1 MSAPRRAER
10 HRKTAETRVDLVLD
24 LDGAGTARASTGI
37 PFFDHMLEQLGKH
50 AGFDLDVQ
58 AAGDLAVD
66 LHHTVEDVGLALG
79 EALRES
85 LGDKAGVRRF
95 ASALVPLDEA
105 LVQVALDLS
114 GRPFLVYEIDPVV
127 EWIGTF
133 DPQLCEEFW
142 RAFAF
147 SAGITLHLRSLSGRN
162 GHHVI
167 EASFKGVARSLRDAV
182 RVEGTAVPSTKGTL

>member
-10 HRKTAETRVDLVLD
+10 HRETGETRVDLVLA
-24 LDGAGTARASTGI
+24 LDGGGKARASTGI

-50 AGFDLDVQ
+50 AGFDLSVE
-58 AAGDLAVD
+58 AEGDLEVD
-66 LHHTVEDVGLALG
+66 LHHTVEDVGIALG
-79 EALRES
+79 EALREA

-114 GRPFLVYEIDPVV
+114 GRPYLVYEVDPVA

-142 RAFAF
+142 RAFTV
-147 SAGITLHLRSLSGRN
+147 AGALTLHLRSLSGRN

-182 RVEGTAVPSTKGTL
+182 RVEGTAIPSTKGAL